1 MLNLRNASIATKFI
15 GFSASLLLLL
25 VSAAS
30 FGIMVMQRKSAI
42 HEAQLF
48 SDGMEKVAL
57 SGLTTL
63 MMTNQM
69 QHRKMLLDQINET
82 GIVQDLRIIR
92 GAKVNAVFG
101 EGQLSEK
108 VHFPFEK
115 TVLESGVHYA
125 QEEEGDMLRIVKPI
139 RAKSNYLGKNCL
151 GCHQAAENE
160 ILGAITMKISLTEVT
175 KESRSFSLQI
185 FAAGMLIVALA
196 IAGLLLLSRVIIR
209 NPLENLLELFKKLRQ
224 KDYTEKMVPQFRDE
238 VGRLTE
244 GVSAFLD
251 HSIELLT
258 KLGKVSGQLSYL
270 SGKTRETSEQ
280 FLELAARQ
288 SNAIDESS
296 ASVQQMNAT
305 LRAEQEELISFLSMV
320 NQIVDYATS
329 WSAVYRQISADEADY
344 RQSLQQN
351 GRRLKKAYKAL
362 IDALASGESIFKAG
376 LASEKDTPAA
386 REITLALH
394 ELATGLSG
402 VRVLLRET
410 LVEHLKSEETYL
422 KSREPLD
429 RIGTTI
435 SDNELVIEKI
445 LIIPGQ
451 IREQYHEQ
459 AEASGEI
466 SNSLS
471 LLSSEASQV
480 SSTATELAQMA
491 HEASRLALL
500 LKDLLH
506 EFKLP

>member
-15 GFSASLLLLL
+15 GFSASLLILL
-25 VSAAS
+25 VTAAS
-30 FGIMVMQRKSAI
+30 FGIMFMQRKSAI
-42 HEAQLF
+42 HEAKLF

-92 GAKVNAVFG
+92 GAKVAAVYG
-101 EGQLSEK
+101 EGQQSEK
-108 VHFPFEK
+108 IHYSFEK
-115 TVLESGVHYA
+115 TVLDSGTPYA
-125 QEEEGDMLRIVKPI
+125 QEESGDMLRIVKPI
-139 RAKSNYLGKNCL
+139 RAQSNYLGKNCL
-151 GCHQAAENE
+151 GCHQAQEGE

-196 IAGLLLLSRVIIR
+196 IGGLLLLSRVIIR
-209 NPLENLLELFKKLRQ
+209 NPLEKLLELFKKLRQ

-244 GVSAFLD
+244 GVAAFLD

-270 SGKTRETSEQ
+270 SGKTRETSEN

-288 SNAIDESS
+288 SSAIDESS

-320 NQIVDYATS
+320 NQVVDYATS
-329 WSAVYRQISADEADY
+329 WSVVYRQISGDETEY
-344 RQSLQQN
+344 RHNLEQN
-351 GRRLKKAYKAL
+351 GKRLKKAYKAM
-362 IDALASGESIFKAG
+362 IDSIESAETIFRTG
-376 LASEKDTPAA
+376 TGTTPPEM
-386 REITLALH
+386 REITLGLH
-394 ELATGLSG
+394 DLATGLSAA
-402 VRVLLRET
+402 RVLLREAI
-410 LVEHLKSEETYL
+410 VQHLKSEETFN
-422 KSREPLD
+422 KSRNALD
-429 RIGTTI
+429 RIGMTI
-435 SDNELVIEKI
+435 PENERVIENI
-445 LIIPGQ
+445 LAIPEQ
-451 IREQYHEQ
+451 IRAQYHEQ

>member
-1 MLNLRNASIATKFI
+1 MLKLRNASIATKFI
-15 GFSASLLLLL
+15 GFSASLLILL
-25 VSAAS
+25 VTAAS
-30 FGIMVMQRKSAI
+30 FGIMFMQRKSAI

-92 GAKVNAVFG
+92 GAKVTAVYG
-101 EGQLSEK
+101 EGQQSEK
-108 VHFPFEK
+108 IHYPFEK
-115 TVLESGVHYA
+115 TVLDSGVPYA
-125 QEEEGDMLRIVKPI
+125 QEESGDMLRIVKPI
-139 RAKSNYLGKNCL
+139 RAQANYLGKNCL
-151 GCHQAAENE
+151 GCHQATEGE

-196 IAGLLLLSRVIIR
+196 IGGLLLLSRVIIR
-209 NPLENLLELFKKLRQ
+209 NPLEQLLELFKKLRQ

-244 GVSAFLD
+244 GVAAFLD

-270 SGKTRETSEQ
+270 SGKTRETSEH

-288 SNAIDESS
+288 SSAIDESS

-320 NQIVDYATS
+320 NQVVDYATS
-329 WSAVYRQISADEADY
+329 WSVVYRQIAGDENEY
-344 RQSLQQN
+344 RHNLQQN
-351 GRRLKKAYKAL
+351 GKRLKKAYKAM
-362 IDALASGESIFKAG
+362 IDSIESAETIFRTGAG
-376 LASEKDTPAA
+376 SAPPEM
-386 REITLALH
+386 REITLGLH
-394 ELATGLSG
+394 DLATGLSAA
-402 VRVLLRET
+402 RVLLREAI
-410 LVEHLKSEETYL
+410 VEHLKSEETFN
-422 KSREPLD
+422 KSRNALD
-429 RIGTTI
+429 RIGMTI
-435 SDNELVIEKI
+435 PENERVIENI
-445 LIIPGQ
+445 LAIPEQ

>member
-15 GFSASLLLLL
+15 GISASLLILL

-30 FGIMVMQRKSAI
+30 FGIMIMQRKSAI

-63 MMTNQM
+63 MMTGQM

-92 GAKVNAVFG
+92 GAKVAAVFG
-101 EGQLSEK
+101 EGQQAEK
-108 VHFPFEK
+108 IHYPFEK
-115 TVLESGVHYA
+115 TVLDSGSPYA
-125 QEEEGDMLRIVKPI
+125 QEETGDTLRIVKPI
-139 RAKSNYLGKNCL
+139 RAQSNYLGKNCL
-151 GCHQAAENE
+151 GCHQAAEGE

-196 IAGLLLLSRVIIR
+196 IGGLLLLSRVIIR
-209 NPLENLLELFKKLRQ
+209 NPLEKLLALFKKLRQ

-270 SGKTRETSEQ
+270 SGKTRETSEN

-305 LRAEQEELISFLSMV
+305 LRAEQEELIRFLSMV
-320 NQIVDYATS
+320 NQVVDYATS
-329 WSAVYRQISADEADY
+329 WSAVYRQISGDESDY
-344 RQSLQQN
+344 RQNLQQN
-351 GRRLKKAYKAL
+351 GKRLKKSYKAL
-362 IDALASGESIFKAG
+362 IDAMASTESIFKAG
-376 LASEKDTPAA
+376 IGADAAPAEM
-386 REITLALH
+386 REITVSLH
-394 ELATGLSG
+394 DLATGLSAA
-402 VRVLLRET
+402 RTLLREA
-410 LVEHLKSEETYL
+410 LVEHLKSEEIFL
-422 KSREPLD
+422 KSRNALD
-429 RIGTTI
+429 RIGSTI
-435 SDNELVIEKI
+435 PENERVIENI
-445 LIIPGQ
+445 LAIPEQ
-451 IREQYHEQ
+451 IRAQYHEQ

-471 LLSSEASQV
+471 LLSSEATQV